1 MYEPQYN
8 TRNVVIVYIKKF
20 CTIGHSLDKAQQQQ
34 QNNEYVRNETMK

>member
-20 CTIGHSLDKAQQQQ
+20 CTIGNSLDKAQQQ
-34 QNNEYVRNETMK
+34 QNNEYVRNDTMK

>member
-20 CTIGHSLDKAQQQQ
+20 WTIGHSLDKAQQQ

>member
-20 CTIGHSLDKAQQQQ
+20 CTIGHSLDKAQQK